1 MDEAELRS
9 DLATGE
15 TPSIEFKRC
24 GNSVGRDTFETI
36 CSFANSFGGSIYLGV
51 EDDGNAIG
59 IPEENIVPVK
69 RNVTNVV
76 HNPNVFDPPATLEFE
91 DIVFEGSSL
100 VRIWIPPS
108 PSIHRYKGR
117 IFERKGVARRTAQRE
132 LAALAQQGTLQ
143 AKGNGRA
150 RKYFLP

>member
-69 RNVTNVV
+69 RNVT
-76 HNPNVFDPPATLEFE
+76 L
-91 DIVFEGSSL
+91 SSKTSFS
-100 VRIWIPPS
+100 R
-108 PSIHRYKGR
+108 
-117 IFERKGVARRTAQRE
+117 ARR
-132 LAALAQQGTLQ
+132 LFGY
-143 AKGNGRA
+143 G
-150 RKYFLP
+150 FLPVRRSTDTKGGYSSASRTPTLS

>member
-69 RNVTNVV
+69 RKRDQRGSQSER
-76 HNPNVFDPPATLEFE
+76 FRPA
-91 DIVFEGSSL
+91 GH
-100 VRIWIPPS
+100 P
-108 PSIHRYKGR
+108 
-117 IFERKGVARRTAQRE
+117 
-132 LAALAQQGTLQ
+132 
-143 AKGNGRA
+143 
-150 RKYFLP
+150 

>member
-59 IPEENIVPVK
+59 IPEEK
-69 RNVTNVV
+69 ERDQRGSQSER
-76 HNPNVFDPPATLEFE
+76 FRPA
-91 DIVFEGSSL
+91 GH
-100 VRIWIPPS
+100 P
-108 PSIHRYKGR
+108 
-117 IFERKGVARRTAQRE
+117 
-132 LAALAQQGTLQ
+132 
-143 AKGNGRA
+143 
-150 RKYFLP
+150 